1 MTKQRQF
8 TPDWDLHVGDSLAD
22 YLDAYHM
29 TQVELAD
36 RTGLHIKTIN
46 EIINGKAPLTPATA
60 LLLEPIFDRSARF
73 WMALEQ
79 GYQDRAA
86 RRTRQQHI
94 ATHHDWLKRFPIN
107 AMHQRGLLPNTRDM
121 QTIGVALLAFF
132 GIGTFEAWKTFWHP
146 VPATVT
152 CQHAPQPT
160 PSPEHLSVWLREGQR
175 ASEHRECPP
184 FDAAKLKATIPL
196 LRQLTTQAPAEFWPT
211 LETVCANAG
220 VLIIKVPTYPRLRV
234 YGATYRYHGKTVVQ
248 LSDTRRT
255 VDQFW
260 FSFFHAIGHLLLHG
274 VKTSYL
280 AGDIVAPTDTPSTPQ
295 EAEADA
301 FAART
306 LIPDGAMR
314 RFIREA
320 QATYTS
326 PAIAQFAAQQGI
338 DPAIVVGRLQQV
350 QAVPYHTPL
359 NELKNSYDVGSIKS
373 EA

>member
-1 MTKQRQF
+1 VTH
-8 TPDWDLHVGDSLAD
+8 PGEHLAE
-22 YLDAYHM
+22 YLKSWGISQAD
-29 TQVELAD
+29 LAD
-36 RTGLHIKTIN
+36 RTGLHIRTIN

-60 LLLEPIFDRSARF
+60 LLLEPIFDQSASF

-79 GYQDRAA
+79 GYQDRTA

-94 ATHHDWLKRFPIN
+94 ATHHDWLKKFPIN

-152 CQHAPQPT
+152 CQHAPQHP

-175 ASEHRECPP
+175 LVEHRECPP
-184 FDAAKLKATIPL
+184 FDATKLKAAIPL
-196 LRQLTTQAPAEFWPT
+196 LRQLTTQAPTEFWPT
-211 LETVCANAG
+211 LEALCANAG

-234 YGATYRYHGKTVVQ
+234 DSATYRYHGKTVVQ

-260 FSFFHAIGHLLLHG
+260 FGFFHAIGHLLLHG

-280 AGDIVAPTDTPSTPQ
+280 AGDIVAPTDTPPTPQ
-295 EAEADA
+295 EAEANA

-306 LIPDGAMR
+306 LIPDGALR

-338 DPAIVVGRLQQV
+338 NAAIVVGRLQQA
-350 QAVPYHTPL
+350 QAVPYDTSL
-359 NELKNSYDVGSIKS
+359 NELKR
-373 EA
+373 EHL

>member
-1 MTKQRQF
+1 MTSTPRPFQ
-8 TPDWDLHVGDSLAD
+8 PDWVTHPGEHLAE
-22 YLDAYHM
+22 YLESWGISQA
-29 TQVELAD
+29 ELAD

-46 EIINGKAPLTPATA
+46 EIINGNAPLTPATA
-60 LLLEPIFDRSARF
+60 LLLEPIFDQSANF

-79 GYQDRAA
+79 GYQDRTA

-152 CQHAPQPT
+152 CQYAPQLT

-175 ASEHRECPP
+175 LVEHRECPP
-184 FDAAKLKATIPL
+184 FDAAKLKAAIPL

-211 LETVCANAG
+211 LETLCANAG
-220 VLIIKVPTYPRLRV
+220 VLVIKVPTYPRLRV

-260 FSFFHAIGHLLLHG
+260 FSFFHTIGHLLLHG
-274 VKTSYL
+274 VKASYL
-280 AGDIVAPTDTPSTPQ
+280 AGDIVAPTDTPPTPQ
-295 EAEADA
+295 EAEANA

-306 LIPDGAMR
+306 LIPDGAYR
-314 RFIREA
+314 KFVRETPA
-320 QATYTS
+320 PYTAT
-326 PAIAQFAAQQGI
+326 AIERFAAQQDVHPG
-338 DPAIVVGRLQQV
+338 IVVGRLQQAQV
-350 QAVPYHTPL
+350 LPYNTQL
-359 NELKNSYDVGSIKS
+359 NKLKDCYAWENL
-373 EA
+373 